1 MFEDVELLGPI
12 LVFLALA
19 VIFALRS
26 LRQINQWEVAL
37 KFTFGKYSGRLQPGL
52 NFVLPLVQKIYRI
65 DTRIRNRDL
74 PAQMVITRDNVTA
87 MIDAVVYYK
96 VIDVE
101 KAALNVEN
109 FETAVKDRA
118 RVVLRDIVGE
128 ITLDELLSRRD
139 EVSAQVRAQVEQFVS
154 HWGLHIEAIALQD
167 IQLPQ
172 EMQQAIARKAI
183 AERDK
188 QYVIIKSQADVESA
202 RNFAEAARILAE
214 APGALEL
221 RRLEALQGITGTG
234 NTKVVFDLAKYE
246 SGPSNTRK
254 EAIAAAAAMQE
265 PTGVRVDASAAPA
278 AQPMVSNMKAQAEE
292 AKLLAAQSSGNI
304 TAVGIP
310 AVDPTTLKTGG

>member
-1 MFEDVELLGPI
+1 MFDDVELLGPI
-12 LVFLALA
+12 LVFFALFA
-19 VIFALRS
+19 LLALRS

-37 KFTFGKYSGRLQPGL
+37 RFTFGKYSGRLEPGL
-52 NFVLPLVQKIYRI
+52 NFVVPILQKIYRI

-74 PAQMVITRDNVTA
+74 PQQMVITRDNVTA

-96 VIDVE
+96 VVDAE

-139 EVSAQVRAQVEQFVS
+139 EVAAQVRTQVEQFVAA
-154 HWGLHIEAIALQD
+154 WGLHIEAIALQD
-167 IQLPQ
+167 IQLPPD
-172 EMQQAIARKAI
+172 MQQAIARKAI

-221 RRLEALQGITGTG
+221 RRLEALQGISGTG
-234 NTKVVFDLAKYE
+234 NTKVVFDLAKH
-246 SGPSNTRK
+246 
-254 EAIAAAAAMQE
+254 EAVDPHKAALAAAVAMQDNQ
-265 PTGVRVDASAAPA
+265 PTGVRVDASAQKP
-278 AQPMVSNMKAQAEE
+278 AQPFGPAPMTRSDNV
-292 AKLLAAQSSGNI
+292 

-310 AVDPTTLKTGG
+310 AVDPSALKNSGNNE